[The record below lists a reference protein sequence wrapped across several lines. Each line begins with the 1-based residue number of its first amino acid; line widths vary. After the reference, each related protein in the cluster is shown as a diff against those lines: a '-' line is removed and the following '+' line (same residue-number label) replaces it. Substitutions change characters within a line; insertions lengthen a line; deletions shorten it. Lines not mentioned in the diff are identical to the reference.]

1 MTRSLIYVGRGDL
14 DLTSTSQGGSLVEK
28 FEHLAGETVGESSS
42 LRAEPGRADTM
53 FNLHAV
59 REVCP
64 QRNTRLRIYRK
75 SAELFTRSQ
84 GMQVVETSLVA
95 QTEFQE
101 WKFTCVMRAS
111 AASDRQRGK
120 DKCKRINAY

>member
-1 MTRSLIYVGRGDL
+1 MTRSLIYVSRGDL

-53 FNLHAV
+53 FNLPAV

-64 QRNTRLRIYRK
+64 QRKYPFEDRPEIRGTLYSLTRN
-75 SAELFTRSQ
+75 
-84 GMQVVETSLVA
+84 VVETSLVA

-101 WKFTCVMRAS
+101 WKLLAS
-111 AASDRQRGK
+111 CELRRLRT
-120 DKCKRINAY
+120 DKEARTSVRESTRI

>member
-1 MTRSLIYVGRGDL
+1 VTRSLIYVSRGDL

-53 FNLHAV
+53 FNLPAV

-64 QRNTRLRIYRK
+64 QRKYPFDDLPEIRGTLYSLTR
-75 SAELFTRSQ
+75 
-84 GMQVVETSLVA
+84 
-95 QTEFQE
+95 
-101 WKFTCVMRAS
+101 
-111 AASDRQRGK
+111 
-120 DKCKRINAY
+120 NAGG